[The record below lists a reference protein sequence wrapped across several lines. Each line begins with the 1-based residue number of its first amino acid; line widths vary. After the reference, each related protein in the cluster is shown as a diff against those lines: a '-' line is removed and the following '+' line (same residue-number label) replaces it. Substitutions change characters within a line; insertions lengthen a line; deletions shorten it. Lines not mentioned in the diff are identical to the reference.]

1 MFLSKIFYILSS
13 SLVIHLVYKCY
24 LFTLCCCCYLEI
36 SDQRGQRQ
44 AKSKVMCISYFDKL
58 TEVLWNVQ
66 LISKNSYITI
76 IFKAYV
82 LILITKMCH
91 IKISGKHKYEMAIFK
106 PFSFFFFFH
115 IMGSQ
120 NLFYTVTPNQHQAS
134 NVKSLNVRLER
145 DARNGIP
152 FYGILSKN
160 KK

>member
-76 IFKAYV
+76 IFKAYI
-82 LILITKMCH
+82 LILITKTCH

-106 PFSFFFFFH
+106 PFSFFF
-115 IMGSQ
+115 
-120 NLFYTVTPNQHQAS
+120 
-134 NVKSLNVRLER
+134 
-145 DARNGIP
+145 
-152 FYGILSKN
+152 ILWGLRTSFTLLLPTSIKLPMWSHWMWGW
-160 KK
+160 KEMHATAYHFMVS